1 MKAGGWRWSVG
12 GLGAALLLAV
22 CVGPFRPAQLLA
34 QVVDRVVASVDGEPI
49 TLHDVK
55 VYSAASGSPIPG
67 DSDPRAPN
75 MIRRALRELVKE
87 KCLEAETKS
96 FEGQVS
102 EDQVDKFV
110 DNIREKNGLSEEQ
123 FKQQL
128 LASGASYEDFRKH
141 ARLELEKMMM
151 LDKDVRSKVQVSD
164 SEVKAYYDAH
174 PEEFMVKTERYR
186 LAQILIAVAPNAP
199 PADIAAATAKAKEV
213 DKRAIAGDDFGQ
225 LAAQFSDDES
235 KSKGGEL
242 GYFAPDEILDEIK
255 AAIAKLKPGEVSNV
269 IQTSHGF
276 HVIKLEEHEQPGV
289 KPQVVVNEE
298 IRDKLIDAKAKDSFG
313 GWLDQDLIKN
323 HHVESFY

>member
-1 MKAGGWRWSVG
+1 M
-12 GLGAALLLAV
+12 LGAALLLAI

-55 VYSAASGSPIPG
+55 VYSAANGSPIPD
-67 DSDPRAPN
+67 DSDPRAPD
-75 MIRRALRELVKE
+75 MIRRGLRELVKE
-87 KCLEAETKS
+87 KCLESETKS
-96 FEGQVS
+96 FEGQVE
-102 EDQVDKFV
+102 EDQVDKFI
-110 DNIREKNGLSEEQ
+110 DNVREKNGLSEEQ

-128 LASGASYEDFRKH
+128 LASGTSYEDFRKR

-151 LDKDVRSKVQVSD
+151 LEKDVRSKIQVSD

-174 PEEFMVKTERYR
+174 PEEFTVKTERYR

-199 PADIAAATAKAKEV
+199 PADIAAAMAKAKQV
-213 DKRAIAGDDFGQ
+213 HKRAIAGEDFGQ

-242 GYFAPDEILDEIK
+242 GYFAPEEVLDEIK
-255 AAIAKLKPGEVSNV
+255 AAVAGLKPGEVSNV

-276 HVIKLEEHEQPGV
+276 HIIKLEDHELPGV
-289 KPQVVVNEE
+289 KPQAVVSEE
-298 IRDKLIDAKAKDSFG
+298 IRDKLIDAKSKDSFSE
-313 GWLDQDLIKN
+313 WLDQDLVKN